1 MTSLQ
6 DYEAE
11 GRRLLLGG
19 VDGHHAARTESQKSH
34 GSGLLDWALAHF
46 PGAVPTHMCS
56 AQDYQATNLMPS
68 FGALARGRGRMFSAP
83 ATTSGA

>member
-19 VDGHHAARTESQKSH
+19 GDGHHVARTDSQKSH
-34 GSGLLDWALAHF
+34 ASGLLDWLLAHF
-46 PGAVPTHMCS
+46 PGAVPTHM
-56 AQDYQATNLMPS
+56 
-68 FGALARGRGRMFSAP
+68 
-83 ATTSGA
+83 